1 MTQAQHTTLHK
12 DLKNAD
18 LCLFEAK
25 RFNPFLAIFHMNEIM
40 HLLSKRKELNE

>member
-1 MTQAQHTTLHK
+1 MSHAQHITLHK

-25 RFNPFLAIFHMNEIM
+25 IFNPFLVIFHMNEIM
-40 HLLSKRKELNE
+40 HLLSKRK